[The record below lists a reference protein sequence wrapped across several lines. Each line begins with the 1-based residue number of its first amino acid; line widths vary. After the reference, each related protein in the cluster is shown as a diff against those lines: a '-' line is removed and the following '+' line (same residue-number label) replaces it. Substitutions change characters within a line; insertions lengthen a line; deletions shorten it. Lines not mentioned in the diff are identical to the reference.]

1 MQEIEFIV
9 RAALAGETNNGW
21 VWICGLSTEGLQSR
35 TVLKIRR
42 AHPRRTIYTELRRID
57 RNFLRQYNDDEKGL
71 RIDIDR
77 RQDTLVMGEWYR
89 VVLAIDRTTRKDN
102 QGGRVAL
109 SVKRARVWGWRAVRA
124 ACHHPDL
131 VVRLGT
137 RLGLLGAWL
146 GVLGVWLGMLSVFPT
161 SRLVLRLGLVV
172 LLLGALGAWAGC
184 GPLRLRFR

>member
-35 TVLKIRR
+35 TVVKIRR

-109 SVKRARVWGWRAVRA
+109 SVKRARVWGW
-124 ACHHPDL
+124 
-131 VVRLGT
+131 
-137 RLGLLGAWL
+137 
-146 GVLGVWLGMLSVFPT
+146 
-161 SRLVLRLGLVV
+161 SRLVLRLGLLV